1 MNMSYSSML
10 RGSGQQWTGKNPDQC
25 CLNTQAAT
33 GVPYKKVFLK
43 FLLTGKHLCQSLFK
57 KSCRLL
63 EKHCTKMLCNVAQEV
78 PDNTVQEKIFCSD
91 VLILLGQQCFGKT
104 LCNVDLEAPDNIPQE
119 KSFSILS

>member
-1 MNMSYSSML
+1 MSKSMNMSYSSML

-25 CLNTQAAT
+25 
-33 GVPYKKVFLK
+33 
-43 FLLTGKHLCQSLFK
+43 KHLCQSLFK

-63 EKHCTKMLCNVAQEV
+63 ENHCTKMLCNVAQEV
-78 PDNTVQEKIFCSD
+78 PDNTVQEKIFCSV
-91 VLILLGQQCFGKT
+91 VLILLGQQCSGKT